1 MKPKRI
7 FTQMSEDPFFTSERL
22 DFPPLFRYNKSMKNT
37 RKEVTMGLFGIKKTE
52 KQGKKPRAAAFV
64 DFEHWAISLHKNFA
78 MKPDIRAWYKELS
91 RQYELVDVFFFG
103 DFSNSHLRTEISKI
117 REITTGLIETQN
129 TSAHYKKDFT
139 DFIMLD
145 HIYQRSFQDDLDAFI
160 LFTGDGHFSSV
171 VSYLVNKRH
180 KTVEIFGIDGAIS
193 TTLKNTATKT
203 TALPTKEALA
213 LARERLILSA
223 LKKIYEQQPSPRP
236 TYLKT
241 IQALS
246 EENGI
251 PKEEIQKAMDA
262 LVEKDYVYQT
272 KRYFRGGN
280 FAKILAL
287 NTVLL
292 KNDGIWD
299 SL

>member
-1 MKPKRI
+1 
-7 FTQMSEDPFFTSERL
+7 
-22 DFPPLFRYNKSMKNT
+22 
-37 RKEVTMGLFGIKKTE
+37 MGLFGIRKTE

-64 DFEHWAISLHKNFA
+64 DFEHWAISLHKNYA

-91 RQYELVDVFFFG
+91 KNYDLVDVYFFG
-103 DFSNSHLRTEISKI
+103 DFSSTYMRAEIPKI
-117 REITTGLIETQN
+117 REITTGIIETQN
-129 TSAHYKKDFT
+129 TSAHHKKDFT

-171 VSYLVNKRH
+171 VSYLTNKRR
-180 KTVEIFGIDGAIS
+180 KTVEVFGIDGAIS
-193 TTLKNTATKT
+193 QTLKNTATKV

-213 LARERLILSA
+213 LSRERLILRT
-223 LKKIYEQQPSPRP
+223 LKKIYEQQASPRP

-241 IQALS
+241 VQAVAEDNS
-246 EENGI
+246 IN
-251 PKEEIQKAMDA
+251 KEEIQKAMDA
-262 LVEKDYVYQT
+262 LMEKDYVYQT

-280 FAKILAL
+280 FAKILAI

-292 KNDGIWD
+292 KSDGIWD
-299 SL
+299 TL

>member
-1 MKPKRI
+1 MA
-7 FTQMSEDPFFTSERL
+7 
-22 DFPPLFRYNKSMKNT
+22 
-37 RKEVTMGLFGIKKTE
+37 LFGIKKTE

-64 DFEHWAISLHKNFA
+64 DFEHWAISLHKNYA

-91 RQYELVDVFFFG
+91 QNYDLVDVYFFG
-103 DFSNSHLRTEISKI
+103 DFSNTYLRAEIPKI
-117 REITTGLIETQN
+117 REITTGIIETQN
-129 TSAHYKKDFT
+129 TSAHHKKDFT

-171 VSYLVNKRH
+171 VSYLTNKRR
-180 KTVEIFGIDGAIS
+180 KTVEIFGISGAIS
-193 TTLKNTATKT
+193 GTLKNTATKV

-213 LARERLILSA
+213 LSRERLILHT
-223 LKKIYEQQPSPRP
+223 LKKIYDQQSNPRP

-241 IQALS
+241 IQVVA

-251 PKEEIQKAMDA
+251 SKDEIQKAMDS

-292 KNDGIWD
+292 KSDGVWEA
-299 SL
+299 L